1 MEFKIKRRESYKI
14 HQGECVGEDIHEG
27 KDPVKKV
34 LLSISGSVMKGELY
48 ITSFQSICDGGGG
61 QGGGG
66 GSGSGG
72 GGDQGGGGSV
82 SI

>member
-14 HQGECVGEDIHEG
+14 HQGGCVGEDIHKG
-27 KDPVKKV
+27 KNPVEKV

-66 GSGSGG
+66 SSGSGG
-72 GGDQGGGGSV
+72 GGDQGGGGGV

>member
-14 HQGECVGEDIHEG
+14 HQGGCVGEDIHKG
-27 KDPVKKV
+27 KNPVEKV

-66 GSGSGG
+66 GSGSSG

>member
-14 HQGECVGEDIHEG
+14 HQGGCVGEDIHKG
-27 KDPVKKV
+27 KNPVEKV

-72 GGDQGGGGSV
+72 GGGV